1 MKQSLHYFNYKLFN
15 VDDLS
20 QLIYNFQIVKLQS
33 PKLYDIMLDYYLSM
47 TPEEQD
53 LTSID
58 QRDAVNFIHS
68 FYYCKP
74 SIESDD
80 FLRITKNYILTRL
93 DHFNK
98 LQLTKMLD
106 VFKYNSKFSQQ
117 NQNLKLLMEKELEQ
131 KANQLLGDS
140 EEEEFKQFNGDT
152 NKNQQKNEPTKGQE
166 Q

>member
-152 NKNQQKNEPTKGQE
+152 SKNQQKNEPSKGQE